1 MISAIDRDSFVGTPV
16 SMIAGFKAEDA
27 LAMWADAV
35 IHRYRYPT
43 LEDRALALTE
53 SDYPALMPSSDD
65 LDEMGVDI
73 VCLARALETGL
84 NAQLFGKVIT
94 TGLLNID
101 ELNRSLNWGVN
112 IPLFNE
118 GMEHLVD
125 FAADRAVHDGSFVD
139 EVLARYG
146 E

>member
-1 MISAIDRDSFVGTPV
+1 MTSATDRTAFVGTPV

-27 LAMWADAV
+27 YAMWADSV
-35 IHRYRYPT
+35 IHAYRYPT

-73 VCLARALETGL
+73 VGLARALEAGL
-84 NAQLFGKVIT
+84 NAELFGKVIT
-94 TGLLNID
+94 TGLLNLD
-101 ELNRSLNWGVN
+101 EFNRSLASGLD
-112 IPLFNE
+112 IPSYNE
-118 GMEHLVD
+118 AMDHLVD
-125 FAADRAVHDGSFVD
+125 FAADRASHDGSFVD

-146 E
+146 D